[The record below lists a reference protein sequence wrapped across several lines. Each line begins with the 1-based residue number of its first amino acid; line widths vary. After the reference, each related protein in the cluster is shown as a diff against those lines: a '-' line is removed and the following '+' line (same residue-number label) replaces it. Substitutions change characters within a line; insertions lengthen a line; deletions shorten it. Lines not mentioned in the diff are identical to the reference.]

1 MVRSQSAVVRN
12 VLSDM
17 LIDGFSGWCSSWST
31 VEVKDDGDYRYCF
44 SRRAGAV

>member
-1 MVRSQSAVVRN
+1 MVRSQSAVVQN

-17 LIDGFSGWCSSWST
+17 LIDDFSGGCSSWST
-31 VEVKDDGDYRYCF
+31 VEVKDDGDYCF

>member
-1 MVRSQSAVVRN
+1 MVRSQSAVVQN

-17 LIDGFSGWCSSWST
+17 LIDGFSGGRSSWST
-31 VEVKDDGDYRYCF
+31 VEVKDNGDHCF